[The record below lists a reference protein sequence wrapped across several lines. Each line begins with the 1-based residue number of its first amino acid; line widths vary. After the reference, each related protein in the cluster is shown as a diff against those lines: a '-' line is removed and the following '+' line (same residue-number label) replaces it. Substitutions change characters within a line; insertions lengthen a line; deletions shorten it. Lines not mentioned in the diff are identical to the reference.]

1 MRLYGIIGE
10 RLEKS
15 LSPKLFNSL
24 FKKSGDEA
32 RYLPFEVDRK
42 HLKNLVICMKLV
54 DVDGLNV
61 TRPYKK
67 RVGRF
72 LDRLDPLAR
81 KSGAVNCIVRR
92 KNRFLGCNTDG
103 PGWVKAFR
111 EKCAAPL
118 RGGSP
123 GGATLKGK
131 RVTLIGAGGAAAG
144 IGTACREAGA
154 RVTVLNRSG
163 RHQRLRQNNF
173 RKIFP
178 KTDVLI
184 HAVPVDL
191 DLPLELLPKTAVVSD
206 LRYNPHA
213 TKLIRS
219 AKKRKL
225 KTLDGLWLFVYQGAE
240 NFRLWTGKRVSPDRL
255 RALLS

>member
-1 MRLYGIIGE
+1 MRLYGIIGN

-24 FKKSGDEA
+24 FKKSGEEA

-42 HLKNLVICMKLV
+42 HLKNLVVCMKLV

-61 TRPYKK
+61 TQPYKK
-67 RVGRF
+67 AVLPF
-72 LDRLDPLAR
+72 LDRLDRSA
-81 KSGAVNCIVRR
+81 KQAGAVNCIVRR
-92 KNRFLGCNTDG
+92 KNRFIGYNTDG

-111 EKCAAPL
+111 EKCVVP
-118 RGGSP
+118 RRS
-123 GGATLKGK
+123 ATLKGK

-144 IGTACREAGA
+144 IGAACRGAGA
-154 RVTVLNRSG
+154 QVTVLNRSG
-163 RHQRLRQNNF
+163 RHQKLRQNTF
-173 RKIFP
+173 LKIFP

-206 LRYNPHA
+206 IRYNPHV
-213 TKLIRS
+213 TKLIRR

-240 NFRLWTGKRVSPDRL
+240 NFGLWTGKRVSPDRL
-255 RALLS
+255 RALLLK

>member
-1 MRLYGIIGE
+1 MRLYGIIGH
-10 RLEKS
+10 RLDKS

-24 FKKSGDEA
+24 FKKLGKEA

-42 HLKNLVICMKLV
+42 HLKNLVVCMKLI

-61 TRPYKK
+61 TQPYKK
-67 RVGRF
+67 KVGRF
-72 LDRLDPLAR
+72 LDWLDPLAR
-81 KSGAVNCIVRR
+81 KAGAVNCIVRR
-92 KNRFLGCNTDG
+92 KNRFLGYNTDG

-111 EKCAAPL
+111 EKC
-118 RGGSP
+118 GSP
-123 GGATLKGK
+123 LKGK
-131 RVTLIGAGGAAAG
+131 RVTLIGDGGAAAG
-144 IGTACREAGA
+144 IGAACRKAGA
-154 RVTVLNRSG
+154 QVTVLNRSG
-163 RHQRLRQNNF
+163 RHPRLRQNNF

-178 KTDVLI
+178 NTDVLI
-184 HAVPVDL
+184 HAVPADL

-206 LRYNPHA
+206 IRYNPHA
-213 TKLIRS
+213 TKLIRA

-255 RALLS
+255 RSLFL